1 MQRGAVQTTGASS
14 EYARRVNPK
23 IDVLVVSARTGE
35 GFGALYAWIN
45 RQARRQ
51 RRALEDARR

>member
-1 MQRGAVQTTGASS
+1 M
-14 EYARRVNPK
+14 
-23 IDVLVVSARTGE
+23 LVVSARTGE